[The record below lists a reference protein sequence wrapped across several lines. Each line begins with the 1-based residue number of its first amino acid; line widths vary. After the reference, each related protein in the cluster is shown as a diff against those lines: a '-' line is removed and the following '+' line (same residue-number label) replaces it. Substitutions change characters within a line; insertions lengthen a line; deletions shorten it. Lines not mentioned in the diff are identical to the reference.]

1 MDLNQYK
8 TGTAQPGLSVKNIN
22 NVTIDIPPLQTQK
35 ETIAKIESY
44 EIKIKEAKKAI
55 DSAKELKEEI
65 LKKWL

>member
-35 ETIAKIESY
+35 EIITKIETY
-44 EIKIKEAKKAI
+44 EQKIKEAKKAI
-55 DSAKELKEEI
+55 DSAKALKEEI